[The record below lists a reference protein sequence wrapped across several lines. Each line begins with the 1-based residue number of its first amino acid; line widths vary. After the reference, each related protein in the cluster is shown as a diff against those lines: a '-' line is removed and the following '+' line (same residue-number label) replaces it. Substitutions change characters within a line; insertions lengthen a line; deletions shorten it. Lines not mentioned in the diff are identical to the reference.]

1 MNRSFQYIL
10 VLFSLIFE
18 SLICQC
24 EEEFT
29 YNNTLPNNINILL
42 GDSCFYNE
50 DLEGLADLISI
61 NNLEYDNAFG
71 IGTQSW
77 FNGRLKIL
85 VAGNYGNSSGVNDT
99 IFSLPE
105 SIGNWTGLSGLYL
118 EWNRISSLPS
128 SFENLKELR
137 SLYISNNILEGVI
150 ENLDSLSNLK
160 YLDLG
165 YNKINQLPISICSLT
180 ELQYLWLFNNNLS
193 SLPECMC
200 DMNIDWSSDDS
211 AWFPFFAIGGNSLC
225 ENIPECISNSQNFN
239 ISLDQFYYSFQI
251 DSPQECDFASIN
263 DLGNIP
269 YEIKIENPYPNPFNP
284 KTSIRIDLKKSGM
297 VEILIYDL
305 KGSLIQ
311 ILNDQK
317 LDAGEHTFNW
327 DAGNYS
333 NGVYLMKIN
342 TTKKTFVKKVILM
355 K

>member
-10 VLFSLIFE
+10 VLFSLICE

-24 EEEFT
+24 DEGFT
-29 YNNTLPNNINILL
+29 YNNSLPNNINILL
-42 GDSCFYNE
+42 GDSCFYND

-211 AWFPFFAIGGNSLC
+211 AWFPFFAIGGNNLC
-225 ENIPECISNSQNFN
+225 ENIPKCILSSENFN

-251 DSPQECDFASIN
+251 DSPQECDFASID

-284 KTSIRIDLKKSGM
+284 KTSIRVDLKKSGM
-297 VEILIYDL
+297 VNILIYDL

-317 LDAGEHTFNW
+317 LDAGEHTFIW
-327 DAGNYS
+327 DAGNYG

-342 TTKKTFVKKVILM
+342 TPKKTFVKKVILM

>member
-1 MNRSFQYIL
+1 M
-10 VLFSLIFE
+10 
-18 SLICQC
+18 
-24 EEEFT
+24 
-29 YNNTLPNNINILL
+29 
-42 GDSCFYNE
+42 
-50 DLEGLADLISI
+50 
-61 NNLEYDNAFG
+61 
-71 IGTQSW
+71 
-77 FNGRLKIL
+77 
-85 VAGNYGNSSGVNDT
+85 
-99 IFSLPE
+99 
-105 SIGNWTGLSGLYL
+105 
-118 EWNRISSLPS
+118 PS

-225 ENIPECISNSQNFN
+225 ENIPECISNSENFN

-284 KTSIRIDLKKSGM
+284 KTSIRVDLKKSGM
-297 VEILIYDL
+297 VNILIYDL

>member
-1 MNRSFQYIL
+1 MNRSIQYIL
-10 VLFSLIFE
+10 VLFLLIFE

-24 EEEFT
+24 EEGFT

-137 SLYISNNILEGVI
+137 SLYISNNILAVVI
-150 ENLDSLSNLK
+150 ENLDSLSNAK
-160 YLDLG
+160 DRDLG
-165 YNKINQLPISICSLT
+165 YKKINQLPISICSLT

-225 ENIPECISNSQNFN
+225 ENIPECISSSENFN

-251 DSPQECDFASIN
+251 DSPQECEFASIN

-297 VEILIYDL
+297 VKILIYDL

-311 ILNDQK
+311 ILNNQK

>member
-10 VLFSLIFE
+10 VLFSLICE

-24 EEEFT
+24 EEGFT

-165 YNKINQLPISICSLT
+165 YNKINELPISICSLT

-225 ENIPECISNSQNFN
+225 ENIPECISNSENFN

-297 VEILIYDL
+297 VDILIYDL

>member
-24 EEEFT
+24 DEGFT

-42 GDSCFYNE
+42 GDSCFYND

-165 YNKINQLPISICSLT
+165 YNKINQLSISICSLT

-225 ENIPECISNSQNFN
+225 ENIPECISSSENFN

-269 YEIKIENPYPNPFNP
+269 YEIKIKNPYPNPFNP
-284 KTSIRIDLKKSGM
+284 KTSITIDLKKSGM
-297 VEILIYDL
+297 ADILIYNL

-317 LDAGEHTFNW
+317 LDAGEHTFIW
-327 DAGNYS
+327 DAGNYDT
-333 NGVYLMKIN
+333 GVYLIKIN

>member
-1 MNRSFQYIL
+1 MNKSFQYIL
-10 VLFSLIFE
+10 VLLSLICE

-24 EEEFT
+24 EEGFT
-29 YNNTLPNNINILL
+29 YNNTLSNNINILL
-42 GDSCFYNE
+42 GDSCFYND

-105 SIGNWTGLSGLYL
+105 SIGNWTDLSGLYL

-165 YNKINQLPISICSLT
+165 YNEINELPISICSLT

-211 AWFPFFAIGGNSLC
+211 AWFPFFAIGGNNLC
-225 ENIPECISNSQNFN
+225 ENIPECISNSENFN

-263 DLGNIP
+263 DLGNISH
-269 YEIKIENPYPNPFNP
+269 EIKIENPYPNPFNP
-284 KTSIRIDLKKSGM
+284 KTSITIDLKKSEM
-297 VEILIYDL
+297 VDILIYDL

-311 ILNDQK
+311 ILNSQK
-317 LDAGEHTFNW
+317 LDAGERTFNW

-333 NGVYLMKIN
+333 NGIYLMKIN